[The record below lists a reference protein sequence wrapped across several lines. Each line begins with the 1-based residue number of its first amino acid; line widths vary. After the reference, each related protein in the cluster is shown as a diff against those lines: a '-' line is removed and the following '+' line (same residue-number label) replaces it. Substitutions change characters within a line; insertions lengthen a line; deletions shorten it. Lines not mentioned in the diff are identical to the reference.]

1 MKKMITEVTIPKL
14 GENIDLVV
22 IERWVKKDGEP
33 VKRGDVLLEIN
44 TDKATFEIV
53 SEGNGILKIL
63 SNENTEIKTLQAVGA
78 IYSNEE
84 ELSEYLKKDKFSEQ
98 ILSTPSAKR
107 IAKEKNIDLNEIS
120 KIIGNKV
127 ITEQDVEKYI
137 ESKGDKLNPIQ
148 KKAILNMQDN
158 YQKMINST
166 LSLEVD
172 ITHLKEKLEE
182 ISLKE
187 NCIITLNDYIISIC
201 AEALKKYGL
210 VNAYFNNEIVY
221 NENIDIGFI
230 LDIKD
235 QMLLPV
241 IKNADKLSLR
251 EISESS
257 KTLMMDA
264 LRNTLAPLKPTF
276 VITNLFNKDIDFFIP
291 IIFKD
296 NSSILGI
303 CSPYE
308 KVVKINGELVV
319 RKFMRIV
326 LTFDHRILNGSYMAN
341 YLSFIEE
348 KSLKNER
355 VCI

>member
-1 MKKMITEVTIPKL
+1 MITEVNIPKL

-22 IERWVKKDGEP
+22 IERWVKKDGEH
-33 VKRGDVLLEIN
+33 VKKGEVLLEIN

-53 SEGNGILKIL
+53 SEGDGILKIL
-63 SNENTEIKTLQAVGA
+63 SKENTEIKILQAVGV

-84 ELSEYLKKDKFSEQ
+84 ELAVYLKKDKSSEP

-107 IAKEKNIDLNEIS
+107 IAKENNIDLKEIG
-120 KIIGNKV
+120 KIVGNKI
-127 ITEQDVEKYI
+127 ITEQDIEKYI
-137 ESKGDKLNPIQ
+137 GPREDKLNPIQ
-148 KKAILNMQDN
+148 KRAILNMQDN

-172 ITHLKEKLEE
+172 ITHLKDKLEE

-187 NCIITLNDYIISIC
+187 NCIITLNDYMISIC
-201 AEALKKYGL
+201 AEALKKYVL

-221 NENIDIGFI
+221 NKNIDIGFI

-241 IKNADKLSLR
+241 IKDADKLSLK
-251 EISESS
+251 EISEIS

-264 LRNTLAPLKPTF
+264 LRNTLVPSKPTF

-308 KVVKINGELVV
+308 KVVKNDEELTV

-326 LTFDHRILNGSYMAN
+326 LTFDHRILNGSYIAN
-341 YLSFIEE
+341 YLSFIKHKIEE
-348 KSLKNER
+348 R
-355 VCI
+355 I